1 MKRGLFITLEGNDG
15 AGKTTMAKKALE
27 YLQKKGYRAIYTREP
42 GGSMIAEK
50 IRTILLDPENTKMD
64 AITEAILYAASRRQ
78 HLVEVVLPA
87 LEEGTIVL
95 CDRFIDSSL
104 AYQGE
109 GRKLGMDA
117 IEQLNQFAIQGC
129 MPAPTLFLA
138 LDEKTSQARLKARDE
153 KKDRLELEEE
163 AFHQAVRRGY
173 EKLLKKYPER
183 IRAIDASQDLEDVEA
198 DVIDAIEKVL
208 HVQS

>member
-50 IRTILLDPENTKMD
+50 IRTVLLDPENTKMD

-129 MPAPTLFLA
+129 MPDLTLFLA
-138 LDEKTSQARLKARDE
+138 IDEKTSQARLKARDE

-163 AFHQAVRRGY
+163 AF
-173 EKLLKKYPER
+173 
-183 IRAIDASQDLEDVEA
+183 QDRKSV
-198 DVIDAIEKVL
+198 V
-208 HVQS
+208 

>member
-109 GRKLGMDA
+109 GRKLGWMRSSSSINSRSKA
-117 IEQLNQFAIQGC
+117 ACPISRYFLRSMKRLAKPASRLGMKKKTVSNWRKKRSIKQSGVGMKSFSKNIQNGSEQS
-129 MPAPTLFLA
+129 M
-138 LDEKTSQARLKARDE
+138 
-153 KKDRLELEEE
+153 
-163 AFHQAVRRGY
+163 
-173 EKLLKKYPER
+173 LLKISKMWKR
-183 IRAIDASQDLEDVEA
+183 M
-198 DVIDAIEKVL
+198 
-208 HVQS
+208 